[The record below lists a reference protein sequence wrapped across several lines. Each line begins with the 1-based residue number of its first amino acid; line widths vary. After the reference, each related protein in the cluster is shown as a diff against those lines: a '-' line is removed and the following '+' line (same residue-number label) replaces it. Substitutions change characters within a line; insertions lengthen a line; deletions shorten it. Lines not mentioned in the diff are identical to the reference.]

1 MNYKWLLPIFL
12 LALITFP
19 LVRADEEVDADV
31 EAPEEPE
38 KPKDLD
44 AMSIEGLTEDEAKD
58 LRSKMQ
64 TKKIGAQ
71 TDRMMKLIIHSL
83 YKNKEIFLRE
93 LISNA
98 SDALDKIRLLSL
110 TDSSQLDSNDEL
122 VIKVR
127 ADSDNNVL
135 HITDSGIGM
144 TSKHLET
151 YLGTIAKSGT
161 ADLFEKIE
169 QDQGATAVSDLIGQ
183 FGVGFYSAFLVA
195 DRVLVTS
202 KHNDDE
208 QYMWESDAGDTFK
221 IIKDPRGNTLKRG
234 TTISLYLKEESQEY
248 LQPGTLK
255 TLINKYSQF
264 INFPIMVWEEET
276 KEVEVPLTDEEIAEE
291 EAKEAEK
298 TEDEEEVK
306 DDDDD
311 ADIEDAEDD
320 DKDKPK
326 TKKVQQKVA
335 DYKLQNSVKPIWTR
349 AKSEVSD
356 EDYNAFYKAISK
368 DSEPPV
374 ARVHFSAEGE
384 IGFKSILYVPKTANS
399 DLYNDYGSKKSKSVK
414 LYVRRVFIT
423 DDFSDMMPKYLSWLV
438 GIVDSDDLPLN
449 VSREQLQQNKLLK
462 VIKKKMV
469 RKALDMIKSMKDED
483 YKAFY
488 EHFGTAMKL
497 GVIEDSTNR
506 NRLAKLIRFASSND
520 EKELTSLEDYVER
533 MKEKQDKIFVV
544 SGNGLEQTKASPF
557 AERLLAKGFEVLYLT
572 EPVDEY
578 VIQSLPEFDG
588 KRFQDAAKEG
598 LELDT
603 SEKAKESQKELES
616 SFEPLVKWLKEKAL
630 KDKISDAAV
639 SSRLTNTPAALVA
652 SAYGWSG
659 NMQRVMQAQAYKS
672 RADSNNNYYAK
683 QKKKLEVNPRHPLI
697 KSLNDMIQDDEDS
710 EVALNNAALMFDTAV
725 LTSNYDLAD
734 KAEFASRILKIMY
747 ANLGIDKNA
756 KPEEE
761 VFEEEDDEEVDDA
774 EEVDAED
781 DEDADADEF
790 VEGPDD
796 GKAPEDHDT
805 FKSEEIEVP
814 SKEEL

>member
-19 LVRADEEVDADV
+19 LIRADEEAEDV

-44 AMSIEGLTEDEAKD
+44 AMTIEGLTEEEAKE
-58 LRSKMQ
+58 LRSNME

-110 TDSSQLDSNDEL
+110 TDSSVMDSNEEL

-135 HITDSGIGM
+135 HITDTGIGM
-144 TSKHLET
+144 TAKHLET

-169 QDQGATAVSDLIGQ
+169 QDQGSTAVSDLIGQ

-202 KHNDDE
+202 KNNNDE
-208 QYMWESDAGDTFK
+208 QYMWESDAGDTYK
-221 IIKDPRGNTLKRG
+221 IIKDPRGDTLKRG

-255 TLINKYSQF
+255 TLITKYSQF
-264 INFPIMVWEEET
+264 INFPIMVWEEDTE
-276 KEVEVPLTDEEIAEE
+276 EVEVPLTDEELAEE

-298 TEDEEEVK
+298 TEGEEEVK
-306 DDDDD
+306 DEDDD

-326 TKKVQQKVA
+326 TKKVQRKVA
-335 DYKLQNSVKPIWTR
+335 DYKLQNTVKPIWTR
-349 AKSEVSD
+349 SKSEVTD
-356 EDYNAFYKAISK
+356 EEYNAFYKAISK
-368 DSEPPV
+368 DSDPPV
-374 ARVHFSAEGE
+374 AKVHFSAEGE
-384 IGFKSILYVPKTANS
+384 IGFKSILYVPKSANS
-399 DLYNDYGSKKSKSVK
+399 GLYDDYGSKKSKSVK

-469 RKALDMIKSMKDED
+469 RKALDMIKSMKDEE

-544 SGNGLEQTKASPF
+544 SGNGLDQTKASPF

-603 SEKAKESQKELES
+603 SEKSKESQKELEA

-710 EVALNNAALMFDTAV
+710 EIALNNAALMFDTAI
-725 LTSNYDLAD
+725 LTSNYDLVD

-756 KPEEE
+756 KVEEE
-761 VFEEEDDEEVDDA
+761 IFDEEDDEEVDDT

-781 DEDADADEF
+781 DEEEPE
-790 VEGPDD
+790 VEEGPDD

-805 FKSEEIEVP
+805 YEKVELDH
-814 SKEEL
+814 EEL

>member
-12 LALITFP
+12 LALIAFP
-19 LVRADEEVDADV
+19 LVRADEDADV
-31 EAPEEPE
+31 EAPEEEAE

-44 AMSIEGLTEDEAKD
+44 AMSIDGLTEEEAKD

-127 ADSDNNVL
+127 ADSENNVL
-135 HITDSGIGM
+135 HITDTGIGM
-144 TSKHLET
+144 TEKHLET

-202 KHNDDE
+202 KHNDGE

-255 TLINKYSQF
+255 TLIGKYSQF

-276 KEVEVPLTDEEIAEE
+276 KEVEVPLTDEELAEE
-291 EAKEAEK
+291 AAKEAEK
-298 TEDEEEVK
+298 TDDEEEIK
-306 DDDDD
+306 DEDAEED
-311 ADIEDAEDD
+311 ADVEDAEDD
-320 DKDKPK
+320 AEEKPK
-326 TKKVQQKVA
+326 TKKVQQKFA
-335 DYKLQNSVKPIWTR
+335 DYKLQNTVKPIWTR
-349 AKSEVSD
+349 AKSEVTD
-356 EDYNAFYKAISK
+356 EQYNEFYKAISK
-368 DSEPPV
+368 DSDPPV
-374 ARVHFSAEGE
+374 AKVHFSAEGE
-384 IGFKSILYVPKTANS
+384 IGFKSILYVPKSANS
-399 DLYNDYGSKKSKSVK
+399 DLYNDYGSKKSKSIK

-488 EHFGTAMKL
+488 EHFGTAIKL

-506 NRLAKLIRFASSND
+506 NRLAKLVRFASSND

-616 SFEPLVKWLKEKAL
+616 NFEPLIKWLKEKAL

-725 LTSNYDLAD
+725 LTSNYDLSD
-734 KAEFASRILKIMY
+734 KAEFANRILKIMY
-747 ANLGIDKNA
+747 DNLGIDKDA

-761 VFEEEDDEEVDDA
+761 NFDEEDDEEVDDA

-781 DEDADADEF
+781 EEEPEEEDEY

-796 GKAPEDHDT
+796 GKAPEDHDSFESHT
-805 FKSEEIEVP
+805 ID
-814 SKEEL
+814 EL